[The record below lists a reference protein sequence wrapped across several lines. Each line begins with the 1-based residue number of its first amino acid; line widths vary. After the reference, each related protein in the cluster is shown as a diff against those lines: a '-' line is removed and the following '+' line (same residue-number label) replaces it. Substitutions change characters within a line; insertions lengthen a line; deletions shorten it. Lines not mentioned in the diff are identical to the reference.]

1 MSVAPVVSDT
11 SPLISLLEIK
21 KLSLLRDLYTE
32 ILIPREVEN
41 EFLEKFPAASR
52 EELDNAP
59 WIKVVDLQ
67 DPQKIADYTRINLG
81 EAAALVLVEE
91 KKAGLVLMDD
101 MKGRKEAKARGFVFK
116 GTAGVLV
123 EAKENGLIDKVKPH
137 LIALKKTGTYLSDS
151 VIRAALRA
159 AGEAD

>member
-1 MSVAPVVSDT
+1 MSVKPVISDT
-11 SPLISLLEIK
+11 SPLISLLKIK
-21 KLSLLRDLYTE
+21 KLSLLRDVYTE

-52 EELDNAP
+52 EALDNAP

-67 DPQKIADYTRINLG
+67 DPQKTADYARIDLG
-81 EAAALVLVEE
+81 EAEALVLVEE
-91 KKAGLVLMDD
+91 KKAGLILMDD

-116 GTAGVLV
+116 GTAGVLL
-123 EAKENGLIDKVKPH
+123 EAKEKGLIDKVKPY
-137 LIALKKTGTYLSDS
+137 LIALKKTGTYLSPS
-151 VIRAALRA
+151 VIRQALKM